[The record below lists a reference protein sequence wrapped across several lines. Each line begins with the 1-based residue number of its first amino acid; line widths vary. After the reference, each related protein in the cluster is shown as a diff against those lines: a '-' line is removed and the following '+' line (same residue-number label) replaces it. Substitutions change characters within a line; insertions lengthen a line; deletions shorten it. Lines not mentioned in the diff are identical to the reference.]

1 MALGASLKPKVKMIA
16 MNTATVSAPAKL
28 PTNTRL
34 QLRMT
39 PPQVAPGRLSSTASG
54 ASVNTP
60 VSRSKPSRYSMMKPT
75 GNSIAPTSALPV
87 FTVIE
92 TAKAAASA
100 RMAPAM

>member
-1 MALGASLKPKVKMIA
+1 VKPLVKMMA

-28 PTNTRL
+28 PKNTSV

-39 PPQVAPGRLSSTASG
+39 PAQVAPGRLSITASG

-60 VSRSKPSRYSMMKPT
+60 VSRSNPSRYRMQKPT
-75 GNSIAPTSALPV
+75 GNSSAPISGLPV
-87 FTVIE
+87 LTVTD